1 MDGTSALIVAQ
12 GWCDM
17 TEGEYIA
24 LANSNGG
31 CWLTDQQIVR
41 CMNCKYLEIV
51 DLSSHFDGNHK
62 HDQQQCNR
70 LHGLDCSTMMV
81 ELDGFC
87 SWGVRRDDA

>member
-1 MDGTSALIVAQ
+1 
-12 GWCDM
+12 M

-41 CMNCKYLEIV
+41 CMNCKYLETI
-51 DLSSHFDGNHK
+51 DLSSYFGGNHK
-62 HDQQQCNR
+62 HDQQRCNR
-70 LHGLDCSTMMV
+70 LYGLDCLTTLV

-87 SWGVRRDDA
+87 SWGVRRYDA